1 MTQKQL
7 ALLFDYC
14 KYFRLAAEKLTREA
28 RNSHAMDEKLRSAIV
43 KEQTRRAKELK
54 LLEKALGD
62 ELGKG
67 SEKEEWPE
75 HAENRSYSDTA
86 PGTKRKNR
94 STGKKS
100 KRRAVGSAGR
110 ESSGKNANS
119 TRRNR
124 KRKDPGTNE
133 SQFIPGGNT

>member
-14 KYFRLAAEKLTREA
+14 KYFRLAAEKLAREA
-28 RNSHAMDEKLRSAIV
+28 RNSRALDEKLRDAIV

-54 LLEKALGD
+54 LLEKALGN

-94 STGKKS
+94 SAGKKS

-110 ESSGKNANS
+110 KGSGRNANS

-133 SQFIPGGNT
+133 SQFTPGANT

>member
-14 KYFRLAAEKLTREA
+14 KYFRLAAEKLAREA
-28 RNSHAMDEKLRSAIV
+28 RNSRALDGKLCNAIV
-43 KEQTRRAKELK
+43 KEQTRRAKELR
-54 LLEKALGD
+54 LLEKALGN

-67 SEKEEWPE
+67 SKKEEWPE

-86 PGTKRKNR
+86 PGTQRKNR
-94 STGKKS
+94 NTGKKS
-100 KRRAVGSAGR
+100 KGRAAGTAGR
-110 ESSGKNANS
+110 KNSGKNANS
-119 TRRNR
+119 TRGSR

-133 SQFIPGGNT
+133 SQFTPGANT